1 MHCQIKPCSHAIK
14 EAYLQSIY
22 GSGIEAT
29 HQKISISGVDYKV
42 NELPDGQF
50 SVSRLQATRAEL
62 TDDAISNEHSNT
74 ITVFN
79 VLLNSQSIR
88 DLAKGLDDFHKKN
101 IKTIFIS
108 DTIKQIGTCK
118 LTCSYHK
125 SGLGEVAFNSL
136 CYTISIL
143 GLDRASETFWLTP
156 FTVPLP
162 TEDNLQQLV
171 TYCNQSKSTKEWV
184 HAACRESE
192 GNLDD
197 IKFDNLTLDE
207 LDFVSNKLKVS
218 YDSTASMASQC
229 LKITRNRQKP
239 FLSKEYFS
247 VNLTSCSKVEQ
258 TRSLSTGQK
267 CQLVAMIQ
275 QTSQQLAAKINKLET
290 KIHITDLNRKW
301 IKSQFPDSCKCVS
314 QHSRYEG
321 FIQEIISSLNN
332 GSDNIQSVMSILDPH
347 FYPRKLLFWI
357 MIMIK
362 SLANNNEDIITSVQ
376 IENYIELKFEK
387 ANVDLVECSDQ
398 ALVFLKSGEY
408 EQAAQLFQILFNIK
422 DKGQY
427 NPIQLMSID
436 FFLELATA
444 LHKNQESRSTLP
456 LPSATSTTT

>member
-22 GSGIEAT
+22 DSGIEAT

-50 SVSRLQATRAEL
+50 SVSRLQATRTEL

-79 VLLNSQSIR
+79 VLLNSQSIQ

-118 LTCSYHK
+118 LTYFDSK
-125 SGLGEVAFNSL
+125 SGLGQSALNCL
-136 CYTISIL
+136 CHTIAIL
-143 GLDRASETFWLTP
+143 GLDRASEKFWLTP
-156 FTVPLP
+156 FIVALP

-171 TYCNQSKSTKEWV
+171 IYYNQSRSAREWV
-184 HAACRESE
+184 HLACRESE

-197 IKFDNLTLDE
+197 IKFDNLKLEE
-207 LDFVSNKLKVS
+207 LDFVSDKLKVS
-218 YDSTASMASQC
+218 YDSTATVARQC
-229 LKITRNRQKP
+229 LKITRNKQKP

-247 VNLTSCSKVEQ
+247 VNLTSCAKVEQ
-258 TRSLSTGQK
+258 NRSLSIGQK
-267 CQLVAMIQ
+267 CQLGAIIQ
-275 QTSQQLAAKINKLET
+275 QTSQQLAAKINELET
-290 KIHITDLNRKW
+290 KIYITDLNRKW
-301 IKSQFPDSCKCVS
+301 IESQFPDSCKCVS
-314 QHSRYEG
+314 QHSQYEG

-332 GSDNIQSVMSILDPH
+332 GSDNIQSVMSILESH
-347 FYPRKLLFWI
+347 FYPRYQLQLH
-357 MIMIK
+357 MILMN
-362 SLANNNEDIITSVQ
+362 SLASSNEDIITSVQ
-376 IENYIELKFEK
+376 IENYIELKFKK
-387 ANVDLVECSDQ
+387 ANVDLVECSVQ
-398 ALVFLKSGEY
+398 ALDFLKSGEY

-422 DKGQY
+422 DKGQH
-427 NPIQLMSID
+427 NPIPLMSID

-444 LHKNQESRSTLP
+444 LHKNQESKSTLP
-456 LPSATSTTT
+456 LPSPTSATT